1 MKLLAALVLS
11 LLPFTS
17 HAGNGD
23 ELIRNVG
30 AIDRGTLA
38 AANAADFEQ
47 GEFLASDGTRI
58 RYRLLPPLDPR
69 PGQRYP
75 LVLQLHSSGGIGSDN
90 AAQIERLPLSWAM
103 PDVRRRYRAYVLVP
117 QFEQRSANYD
127 SPTHPQS
134 AVASPSLS
142 TALDLVEDFA
152 SRHPVDR
159 QRIYAVGFSMGGS
172 ATWLAAA
179 ARPQLFAA
187 IVPVSGIAPADESAS
202 ALAGM
207 PAWVIHGNADTE
219 NPIDAD
225 RRLVAAIRAKGGHK
239 VRLREYEGLD
249 HRLPADI
256 YPGDWWRDWL
266 FSRRRR

>member
-1 MKLLAALVLS
+1 MKLLAALLLS
-11 LLPFTS
+11 LLPLTTQ
-17 HAGNGD
+17 AGNGD
-23 ELIRNVG
+23 ELIRDVG
-30 AIDRGTLA
+30 AIDRGAFA
-38 AANAADFEQ
+38 AANVADFEH
-47 GEFLASDGTRI
+47 GEFVAGDGTRM
-58 RYRLLPPLDPR
+58 RYRLLAPLDPR

-152 SRHPVDR
+152 SHHPVDR

-179 ARPQLFAA
+179 ARPKLFAA
-187 IVPVSGIAPADESAS
+187 IVPVSGIAPADDSAA
-202 ALAGM
+202 ALLGM

-225 RRLVAAIRAKGGHK
+225 RRFVAAIRAKGGDK
-239 VRLREYEGLD
+239 VRLREYDGLD